1 MELSC
6 DNESASLLLPTR
18 SLANELFESTKHS
31 LIQSPINAVA
41 QIVDQSSGAKILPSV
56 QIFDAPAPQEFSLS
70 NPRWYAQQFGNAL
83 GMTAHFCLLNK
94 FAPGRALQ
102 AGEQLAL
109 ADGVRMVGRSALLG
123 GLYSAVFVPTVE
135 SEKDFW
141 TARGRAGVA
150 GALSFATLTASSL
163 SLRAGAD
170 KLTWVSGRDYLKHE
184 IVAGGLAGIP
194 AGLVSADAN
203 ALLAGKGFATS
214 TPRLESMYGFA
225 VVGAGLG
232 LVHTVEQNVGRN
244 HQLESSKVSE
254 RGSEDTAVVE
264 QASRSPD
271 LVQKAL
277 QTAGLEKVDGS
288 YAASVENLMP
298 APDWSTKG
306 PAESVVKALSV
317 LERTIGGEHADVRAT
332 IDALMSKH
340 HLTGSDHSRHMQPV
354 IETLIRARAKQFG
367 AESSEAADAE
377 VMLGKHHEYHGQWTE
392 AVNAMARAAD
402 IRCRVFGPE
411 SVERAQALAWEG
423 NIQTHVKNYA
433 AAEAPLRNALEIF
446 EKRGLASR
454 NADAADVMASLAE
467 VLLHS
472 NRRSEASAFVLR
484 TIDGAGRLPDSR
496 ITLYKAVKMLADIHL
511 YEGKVADAMTLYER
525 ADTIDRSRTRVITS
539 ADREMSKLSG
549 DRTVWD
555 EIDRNYNPYLD
566 AFDQVTS
573 TSWKSFTHPRQVLVE
588 KFSWSVPN
596 EAALQKIASLGPL
609 VEVGAG
615 AGYWSALLR
624 ARGVDLL
631 VYDAHPVESRRSWFH
646 STAERSWTNVAEGT
660 ENVAANHADRTL
672 FLSWP
677 PHNEPMGANTLWHFT
692 GNRLVYVGEGRGGV
706 TGDVR
711 FHDMLEANWN
721 LVETVAIPQWKGRS
735 DALYVYERKN

>member
-6 DNESASLLLPTR
+6 DNVSASLLLPTR
-18 SLANELFESTKHS
+18 SLANELFESTRHS

-41 QIVDQSSGAKILPSV
+41 QIVDQSSGAKILPAV

-109 ADGVRMVGRSALLG
+109 ADGVRMVGRSAVLG
-123 GLYSAVFVPTVE
+123 GLYSAVLVPTAE
-135 SEKDFW
+135 SERDFW
-141 TARGRAGVA
+141 TARGRAGVS

-170 KLTWVSGRDYLKHE
+170 KLAWSSGRDFLKHE

-203 ALLAGKGFATS
+203 SLLAGKGFATS
-214 TPRLESMYGFA
+214 TQRLESMYGFA

-232 LVHTVEQNVGRN
+232 LAHTVEQKVGRS
-244 HQLESSKVSE
+244 HQLENFK
-254 RGSEDTAVVE
+254 GSEDTALAE
-264 QASRSPD
+264 QASQSPE
-271 LVQKAL
+271 LAQNAL
-277 QTAGLEKVDGS
+277 KTAGLEKVDGS
-288 YAASVENLMP
+288 YAASVEKLMP

-306 PAESVVKALSV
+306 PAETVVKALSL
-317 LERTIGGEHADVRAT
+317 LERTMGGQHPDVGAT
-332 IDALMSKH
+332 IDALVSKH
-340 HLTGSDHSRHMQPV
+340 HLTGSEHSRHMQPV
-354 IETLIRARAKQFG
+354 IETLVRARAKQFG
-367 AESSEAADAE
+367 AQSSEAADAE

-392 AVNAMARAAD
+392 AVNAMSRAAD
-402 IRCRVFGPE
+402 IRCRVFGHE
-411 SVERAQALAWEG
+411 SVERAQALGWEG

-472 NRRSEASAFVLR
+472 NRRSEASALVLR

-511 YEGKVADAMTLYER
+511 FEGKVDDAMTLYER

-573 TSWKSFTHPRQVLVE
+573 TSRKSFTHPRQVLVE

-615 AGYWSALLR
+615 SGYWSALLR
-624 ARGVDLL
+624 ARGVDL
-631 VYDAHPVESRRSWFH
+631 VAYDAHPVESRRSWFH
-646 STAERSWTNVAEGT
+646 PTAERSWTNIAEGT
-660 ENVAANHADRTL
+660 EASAAKHADRTL

-677 PHNEPMGANTLWHFT
+677 PHNDPMGANTLSHFG

-711 FHDMLEANWN
+711 FHDMLDANWN

-735 DALYVYERKN
+735 DAMHVYERQ